1 MPTFCFQVSMASKE
15 SLSTV
20 ENASTHAWAP
30 VNNGQLTQS
39 SAAQLVCFVC
49 QQAWVSVCVRERGRG
64 GVERERK

>member
-49 QQAWVSVCVRERGRG
+49 QQAWVSVC
-64 GVERERK
+64 ERERKRRGGKRE